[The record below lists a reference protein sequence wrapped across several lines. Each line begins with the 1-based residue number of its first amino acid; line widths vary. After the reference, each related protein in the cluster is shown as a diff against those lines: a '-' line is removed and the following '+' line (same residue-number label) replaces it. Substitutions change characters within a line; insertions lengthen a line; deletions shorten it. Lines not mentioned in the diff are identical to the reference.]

1 LVVLLCAITILA
13 AGCGRNQGEIGVGD
27 GSVENGGALVVG
39 IRVDVDALNELV
51 STSAV
56 SQDIIDLIF
65 LRLTEYDEDL
75 NIVPKLARSWEFSP
89 DHRTLTYHLRGDVRW
104 TDGVPTTAH
113 DVAYTYRMM
122 TEPVVAYPGISD
134 FDFVERV
141 EVVDDTTV
149 NFVFEQPYADQLGDT
164 RMIVLPKHRL
174 EKIKPEEMKF
184 ADFNRR
190 PVGNGPFKLQE
201 WRGQDRII
209 LVPNEDY
216 YEGRPHLDRVIFR
229 VIPDETTRRVELETG
244 GIDMLPTVPTPDQD
258 RWARD
263 DRVQLWKYPSRDY
276 VYVGWNLLNPLFGDK
291 RVRQALTMA
300 TDRQGIID
308 GLRFGLGELCAGPIV
323 PTSWAYN
330 PDIQPYPFDP
340 QRARE
345 LLAEA
350 GWRDRDHDGLLDKD
364 GRAFSFAMKIITDN
378 QISEEISTVMQE
390 ELKHLGIAMTIQSLE
405 WNVFLKQ
412 TQAKDFDACIL
423 AWRADF
429 VINPTQVWHSKSI
442 QGKYNYVSYANA
454 EVDQLIERGRLTV
467 DRQEAR
473 KIWHRFQEIIAQ
485 EQPYTFLYVSQDCH
499 AIDRRFRGVHMD
511 IRGPYRN
518 LHQWWVLR
526 QQRKY

>member
-1 LVVLLCAITILA
+1 MAMLA
-13 AGCGRNQGEIGVGD
+13 SGCGRNQGEMGVAD
-27 GSVENGGALVVG
+27 GSVEDGGTLVVG

-56 SQDIIDLIF
+56 AQDIIDLIF

-89 DHRTLTYHLRGDVRW
+89 DHRILTYRLRGDVRW
-104 TDGVPTTAH
+104 TDGLPTTAH
-113 DVAYTYRMM
+113 DVAYTFRLM
-122 TEPVVAYPGISD
+122 TDPAVAYPGISD

-141 EVVDDTTV
+141 EVVDDTTI
-149 NFVFEQPYADQLGDT
+149 NFIFKQPYADQLGDT
-164 RMIVLPKHRL
+164 RMIVLPKHHL
-174 EKIKPEEMKF
+174 EKVEPHEMKF

-190 PVGNGPFKLQE
+190 PVGNGPFILEE

-216 YEGRPHLDRVIFR
+216 YLGRPHLDRVIFR

-244 GIDMLPTVPTPDQD
+244 GIDMLPTVPTSDWD
-258 RWARD
+258 RWAGDERI
-263 DRVQLWKYPSRDY
+263 QLWKYPSRDY
-276 VYVGWNLLNPLFGDK
+276 VYVGWNLRNPLFEDM

-308 GLRFGLGELCAGPIV
+308 GLRFGLGELCTGPIV

-330 PDIQPYPFDP
+330 PDIRPYPFNP

-345 LLAEA
+345 LLDEA
-350 GWRDRDHDGLLDKD
+350 GWRDRDHDGILDKD
-364 GRAFSFAMKIITDN
+364 GRPFAFAMKIITDN
-378 QISEEISTVMQE
+378 RISEEISTVMQE
-390 ELKHLGIAMTIQSLE
+390 EFKHLGIAMTIQSLE

-412 TQAKDFDACIL
+412 TQAKDFYACIL

-442 QGKYNYVSYANA
+442 QGKYNYVSYANP

-467 DRQEAR
+467 DRQDA
-473 KIWHRFQEIIAQ
+473 KQIWHRFQEIIAQ

-499 AIDRRFRGVHMD
+499 AIDGRFRGVHMD
-511 IRGPYRN
+511 IRGPYKN
-518 LHQWWVLR
+518 LHRWWVPGPE
-526 QQRKY
+526 RKY